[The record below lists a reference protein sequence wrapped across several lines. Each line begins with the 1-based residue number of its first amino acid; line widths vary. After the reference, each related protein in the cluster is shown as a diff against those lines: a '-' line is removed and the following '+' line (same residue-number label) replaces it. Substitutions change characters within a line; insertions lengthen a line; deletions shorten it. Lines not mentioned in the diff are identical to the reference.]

1 MQTKLE
7 IHMPTKKTS
16 PKLNGSADALAQAFR
31 DVILEAVEPLATK
44 EDIDAMEEIVEE
56 GFVDIRKQMDERL
69 NKVAKNNQV
78 QFAQVNKRLGK
89 IEKTISK

>member
-1 MQTKLE
+1 
-7 IHMPTKKTS
+7 MPTKKTS